1 MELLSMIH
9 LPWYGI
15 PFNQVTEVS
24 LNGNRTLFK
33 SLLEALKPELQ
44 GMNERAPS
52 MVKVHSTSIGPRT
65 YGLFGLELYFFV
77 KSNHE

>member
-1 MELLSMIH
+1 
-9 LPWYGI
+9 
-15 PFNQVTEVS
+15 
-24 LNGNRTLFK
+24 
-33 SLLEALKPELQ
+33 
-44 GMNERAPS
+44 MNERAPS